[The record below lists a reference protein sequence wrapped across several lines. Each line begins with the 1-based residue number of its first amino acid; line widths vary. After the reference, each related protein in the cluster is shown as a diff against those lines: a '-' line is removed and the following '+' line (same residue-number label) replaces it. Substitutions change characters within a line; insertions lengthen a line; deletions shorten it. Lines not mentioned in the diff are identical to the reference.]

1 MTAKKLLVALPLTAV
16 LMTAAVPAVAAPGD
30 STAFTPWRSAWAT
43 APQAPT
49 HTDWYANWSEEGFD
63 NQSVRQVIRVGAE
76 GSRLR
81 IRLSNVYGTAPLRV
95 TGATIA
101 RSAGGAAARA
111 ESVRTVRFGG
121 AQGVSVPAGGEL
133 SSDAVALPV
142 RALEQLTVT
151 LYFRGRTGPAT
162 FHNFADTL
170 TYRAS
175 GDHLD
180 DAAGEAFAG
189 EPSLSWYYLAGVD
202 VKPLESPGG
211 GRGRDAVVAFGD
223 SLTDGVGSTFGADRR
238 YPDVL
243 ADRLVAEGRTR
254 PVLNLGIGGN
264 KVLNDSPCFGESALA
279 RFRRDVLGRR
289 DVRTVIVLQGTNDIV
304 LPDSPQDRCTT
315 PSPFVTS
322 AQIVAGHQE
331 LIREAHARGV
341 KVIGA
346 TLPPYQGFA
355 YWTERGDR
363 VRSEVNQWIRTS
375 GAYDGVVDFDRA
387 VADPEHPER
396 IAAQYV
402 SADLI
407 HMKDAGY
414 KAMAD
419 AVDLNSL

>member
-1 MTAKKLLVALPLTAV
+1 MTAKKLFVSVPLAAV
-16 LMTAAVPAVAAPGD
+16 LMTAAAPAGATATD
-30 STAFTPWRSAWAT
+30 SSAFTPWRSAWAT

-49 HTDWYANWSEEGFD
+49 HTDWYPNWSEVGFD

-76 GSRLR
+76 GSELR
-81 IRLSNVYGTAPLRV
+81 IRLSNVYGTAPLRL
-95 TGATIA
+95 TGATVA
-101 RSAGGAAARA
+101 RSAGGAAVRA
-111 ESVRTVRFGG
+111 DSVRTVRFGG
-121 AQGVSVPAGGEL
+121 ADGATVPAGGQL

-151 LYFRGRTGPAT
+151 LHFRGRTGAAT

-175 GDHLD
+175 GDHLR
-180 DAAGEAFAG
+180 DAAGEAFT
-189 EPSLSWYYLAGVD
+189 EPPSLSWYYLAGVD
-202 VKPLESPGG
+202 VKPPESP

-238 YPDVL
+238 YPDAL
-243 ADRLVAEGRTR
+243 ADRLVADGRTR

-264 KVLNDSPCFGESALA
+264 KVLNDSPCFGESALS
-279 RFRRDVLGRR
+279 RFRRDVLGRP

-304 LPDSPQDRCTT
+304 LPDNPQDRCTV

-322 AQIVAGHQE
+322 AEIVAGHQQ

-341 KVIGA
+341 KVVGA
-346 TLPPYQGFA
+346 TLPPYQGYA

-363 VRSEVNQWIRTS
+363 VRNEVNHWIRTS
-375 GAYDGVVDFDRA
+375 GAYDGVVDFDRV
-387 VADPEHPER
+387 VADPVHPER
-396 IAAQYV
+396 IAAEYV
-402 SADLI
+402 STDLI